1 MNYADEF
8 LPLFFTIK
16 KSFVMKKIFFVLVF
30 LGGLLACQSSQKFVN
45 KDVPNTPAPGFN
57 TEGSD
62 AKAIAIADS
71 VMKAIGGRYAWDM
84 TRYIRWTFFNNR
96 SLVWDKTKEKVRID
110 FLNSDMKIRLDL
122 KNMTGRVWKGGKE
135 MTQPDSLKKYLER
148 GKGIWINDSYW
159 LVMPFKLKDSGVT
172 LKYVGVKKNTL
183 NVDCD
188 VLEMTFNAVG
198 NTPENK
204 YHVYV
209 NPSSHLIV
217 QWDFYAKATNEKPN
231 MSTPWADYR
240 ALGNIMLSISRGEGR
255 SMVPM
260 GVYKSMPDSVFTSF
274 NTIDWAKLK

>member
-1 MNYADEF
+1 
-8 LPLFFTIK
+8 
-16 KSFVMKKIFFVLVF
+16 
-30 LGGLLACQSSQKFVN
+30 
-45 KDVPNTPAPGFN
+45 
-57 TEGSD
+57 
-62 AKAIAIADS
+62 
-71 VMKAIGGRYAWDM
+71 
-84 TRYIRWTFFNNR
+84 
-96 SLVWDKTKEKVRID
+96 
-110 FLNSDMKIRLDL
+110 
-122 KNMTGRVWKGGKE
+122 MTGRVWKGGKE

>member
-1 MNYADEF
+1 
-8 LPLFFTIK
+8 
-16 KSFVMKKIFFVLVF
+16 MKKLLFVF
-30 LGGLLACQSSQKFVN
+30 AILGSLIACQSSQKFVN
-45 KDVPNTPAPGFN
+45 KDVPNTPAAGFN

-62 AKAIAIADS
+62 AKAIAIADD
-71 VMKAIGGRYAWDM
+71 VMKAVGGRYAWDM

-122 KNMTGRVWKGGKE
+122 KNMTGRVWKDGME

-159 LVMPFKLKDSGVT
+159 LVMPFKMKDSGVT
-172 LKYVGVKKNTL
+172 LKYVGQKKNAL
-183 NVDCD
+183 DVECD
-188 VLEMTFNAVG
+188 VVEMTFKSVG
-198 NTPENK
+198 NTPDNK

-209 NPSSHLIV
+209 NPSSHLVV
-217 QWDFYAKATNEKPN
+217 QWDYFAKATNEKPT

-240 ALGNIMLSISRGEGR
+240 PLGNIILSISRGENR
-255 SMVPM
+255 SMVPI
-260 GVYKSMPDSVFTSF
+260 GVYRSMPDSVFTSF